1 MIIIHSIN
9 ADVGSNAV
17 GWVCLGLSIF
27 EYIHIKKEVIS
38 DLLIIYNYPPKG
50 RSMVLDI
57 YTETGSVEVYI

>member
-9 ADVGSNAV
+9 ADVGSSAV
-17 GWVCLGLSIF
+17 VGSVLGLSIF

-50 RSMVLDI
+50 RSVVLDI

>member
-9 ADVGSNAV
+9 ADVGSSAV
-17 GWVCLGLSIF
+17 VF

-38 DLLIIYNYPPKG
+38 NLLIIYNYPPKG

>member
-9 ADVGSNAV
+9 ADVGSSAV
-17 GWVCLGLSIF
+17 VGSLLGLSIF

>member
-1 MIIIHSIN
+1 MIIILSIN
-9 ADVGSNAV
+9 ADVGSSAV
-17 GWVCLGLSIF
+17 VGSVLGLSIF

>member
-1 MIIIHSIN
+1 MIIILSIN
-9 ADVGSNAV
+9 ADVGSSAV
-17 GWVCLGLSIF
+17 VGSVLGLSIF
-27 EYIHIKKEVIS
+27 KYIHIKKEVIS